1 VNLRPASPPVPLLFA
16 LLVLVAASARFGAQT
31 LAELSGDA
39 QATLWGLGAMWTA
52 LAGCGS
58 WLLIMLVVAYVN
70 LARPLTVTSA
80 VTPEP
85 VQMAQEVERVIYH
98 PSGNDHEGWFLDA
111 SPEQWRAVYEL
122 TRTRNNIPFNYIDGK
137 GRAFPTKESLNSF
150 RTQLVG
156 AGLAYVDKSNT
167 VTLNAAGRKMV
178 ARYGSPTPTMNDR
191 KQAVRA
197 THTR

>member
-1 VNLRPASPPVPLLFA
+1 VMM
-16 LLVLVAASARFGAQT
+16 
-31 LAELSGDA
+31 
-39 QATLWGLGAMWTA
+39 AT
-52 LAGCGS
+52 
-58 WLLIMLVVAYVN
+58 
-70 LARPLTVTSA
+70 
-80 VTPEP
+80 
-85 VQMAQEVERVIYH
+85 EVERVIYH
-98 PSGNDHEGWFLDA
+98 PAGNEKVGWFLDA

-178 ARYGSPTPTMNDR
+178 ARYGSPTPV
-191 KQAVRA
+191 KGASK
-197 THTR
+197 